1 VLGSAEGCVSQ
12 DDSPATSPVR
22 PGDVVA
28 DKYVVERVLGVGG
41 MGVVVAARHLH
52 VHHRVALKFL
62 ARALATDP
70 AATARFLREGQAAG
84 AIRCEYVV
92 RTIDAGKLPDGVPY
106 LVMELLEGA
115 DLARTLEL
123 GGPLAEETA
132 VGYLLEALVAVSE
145 AHALGIV
152 HRDLKPSN
160 LFLATE
166 PDGSTVLKI
175 LDFGISKVS
184 SAPGA
189 GAAALTATGSL
200 LGSPL
205 YMSPEQIRSPKLVD
219 HRSDLW
225 SLGVIL
231 HELVTGRHPFTAEQ
245 VPGVLAA
252 IVADAPPS
260 VRSLRPELSRG
271 LEAVVLCCLSKDPNG
286 RFPTAAAM
294 AEALAPLA
302 AERARALVQRIV
314 ANAAR
319 MPADL
324 LATAESA
331 PAPPRIVS
339 IPASAAATAEGWAQQ
354 PGTGRESRLLRR
366 PLVLVLAGAL
376 AVVGLLVWR
385 GLAPADD
392 RPVAESEAHSASP
405 RQDPVNAP
413 LSLPHPPVPVVPE
426 VQAAPPASSTAAADA
441 SSREVRRT
449 KPPTRT
455 RVKPTPTARPKPS
468 GPRDPSELIDDRR

>member
-1 VLGSAEGCVSQ
+1 VSQ
-12 DDSPATSPVR
+12 EPSPAISPVR

-41 MGVVVAARHLH
+41 MGVVVAARHQH

-62 ARALATDP
+62 TRELANDP
-70 AATARFLREGQAAG
+70 AATARFLREGQSAG
-84 AIRCEYVV
+84 AIRCEHVV
-92 RTIDAGKLPDGVPY
+92 RTIDAGKLPDGTPY

-115 DLARTLEL
+115 DLAHVLEQSGKL
-123 GGPLAEETA
+123 EEQVA
-132 VGYLLEALVAVSE
+132 VGYVLQALVAVSE

-175 LDFGISKVS
+175 LDFGISKVHPT
-184 SAPGA
+184 PGA
-189 GAAALTATGSL
+189 NAANLTVTGSL

-205 YMSPEQIRSPKLVD
+205 YMSPEQIRSAKLVD

-260 VRSLRPELSRG
+260 VRSLRPELSRE
-271 LEAVVLCCLSKDPNG
+271 LEAVVLRCLTKDPNA
-286 RFPTAAAM
+286 RFATAAEV

-302 AERARALVQRIV
+302 APRDRPMVQRIV
-314 ANAAR
+314 ANTKR
-319 MPADL
+319 MPADSL
-324 LATAESA
+324 RVSAEAT
-331 PAPPRIVS
+331 PPPGRIPMV
-339 IPASAAATAEGWAQQ
+339 IPASAAATAEGWVHP
-354 PGTGRESRLLRR
+354 PGTGGESRFFRR
-366 PLVLVLAGAL
+366 PLALALAGGL
-376 AVVGLLVWR
+376 AVAGLLVWQTLTR
-385 GLAPADD
+385 SSSSSPI
-392 RPVAESEAHSASP
+392 AESEAHSAAP
-405 RQDPVNAP
+405 RTDPPGTPLPAPGPPAADPVDVLPAP
-413 LSLPHPPVPVVPE
+413 S
-426 VQAAPPASSTAAADA
+426 ATSSAAADSGA
-441 SSREVRRT
+441 REGRRPKTTTRT
-449 KPPTRT
+449 KVRPA
-455 RVKPTPTARPKPS
+455 PTARPKQS